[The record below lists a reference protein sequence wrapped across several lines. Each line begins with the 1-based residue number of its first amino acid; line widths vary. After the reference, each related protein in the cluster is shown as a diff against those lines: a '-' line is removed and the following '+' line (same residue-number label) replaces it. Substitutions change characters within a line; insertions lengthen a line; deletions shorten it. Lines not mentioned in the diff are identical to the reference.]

1 MARGMSSKR
10 SRKFYKTFR
19 FRLTVAFSLAFIV
32 LSLLLFTFAYFL
44 LSSSL
49 QANDRTAV
57 TLKLKEYSDEY
68 GNGSIAGLTR
78 KIKIDSGS
86 GSLRYFMVRV
96 ADAQNKT
103 ILLQP
108 PAEDVNYD
116 FLQLERT
123 APKSESWMQLKANGE
138 DDVLDIASARLPDS
152 NLIQVGK
159 GPEQRE
165 DLLNHF
171 QNNFLEELF
180 VAALLSIAAGAF
192 LSRQALRPLQRFTK
206 ALGPIID
213 TGQVKA
219 RVPVLRSGDEFEE
232 LGVRFNQ
239 AFEKID
245 TLIEGIRASMD
256 NVAHDL
262 RTPMTRL
269 RAVAENALQWDPS
282 PEAYREALSDC
293 LEESEQVLRMLNMLM
308 DISEVETGSVQL
320 RIATVNISDLAT
332 QIVDL
337 YRGVAEEKN
346 VFLTSIC
353 PPSLIVQGDQERLLQ
368 MLANLV
374 DNAIKYTPA
383 GGRVEINASANH
395 SSVLLTVSDSGAGIP
410 PEDVHKIWDRSFRGD
425 KSRTQRGL
433 GLGLSLVKAVVMA
446 HGGTIDVAN
455 VQGQGTKFSINLPF
469 IPVDQSRYAK
479 NLSKL

>member
-1 MARGMSSKR
+1 
-10 SRKFYKTFR
+10 
-19 FRLTVAFSLAFIV
+19 
-32 LSLLLFTFAYFL
+32 
-44 LSSSL
+44 
-49 QANDRTAV
+49 
-57 TLKLKEYSDEY
+57 
-68 GNGSIAGLTR
+68 
-78 KIKIDSGS
+78 
-86 GSLRYFMVRV
+86 
-96 ADAQNKT
+96 
-103 ILLQP
+103 
-108 PAEDVNYD
+108 
-116 FLQLERT
+116 
-123 APKSESWMQLKANGE
+123 
-138 DDVLDIASARLPDS
+138 
-152 NLIQVGK
+152 
-159 GPEQRE
+159 
-165 DLLNHF
+165 
-171 QNNFLEELF
+171 
-180 VAALLSIAAGAF
+180 
-192 LSRQALRPLQRFTK
+192 
-206 ALGPIID
+206 
-213 TGQVKA
+213 
-219 RVPVLRSGDEFEE
+219 
-232 LGVRFNQ
+232 
-239 AFEKID
+239 
-245 TLIEGIRASMD
+245 
-256 NVAHDL
+256 
-262 RTPMTRL
+262 
-269 RAVAENALQWDPS
+269 
-282 PEAYREALSDC
+282 
-293 LEESEQVLRMLNMLM
+293 MLNMLM

-337 YRGVAEEKN
+337 YRGVAEDKN

-446 HGGTIDVAN
+446 HGGTIDVAS

>member
-1 MARGMSSKR
+1 VARGMSSKH
-10 SRKFYKTFR
+10 RKKIYKTFR
-19 FRLTVAFSLAFIV
+19 FRLTISFSLAFIF
-32 LSLLLFTFAYFL
+32 LSLILFAFAYFL

-49 QANDRTAV
+49 QDNDRTSV

-68 GNGSIAGLTR
+68 QSGSIDGLKR

-86 GSLRYFMVRV
+86 GSLKYFMVRL

-103 ILLQP
+103 ILLQQP
-108 PAEDVNYD
+108 GEGVNYN
-116 FLQLERT
+116 FLQLARI
-123 APKSESWMQLKANGE
+123 APKNDSWIQLKANGE

-165 DLLNHF
+165 ELLNHF
-171 QNNFLEELF
+171 QANFLEELL
-180 VAALLSIAAGAF
+180 VAVLLSIAAGAL
-192 LSRQALRPLQRFTK
+192 LSRQVLRPLQRFTK

-232 LGVRFNQ
+232 LGIRFNQ

-245 TLIEGIRASMD
+245 GLIQGIRASMD

-269 RAVAENALQWDPS
+269 RAVAENAMQWDPS

-320 RIATVNISDLAT
+320 CIAAVNINDLST
-332 QIVDL
+332 QIIDL
-337 YRGVAEEKN
+337 YRGVAEDRN
-346 VFLTSIC
+346 ISLTSNC
-353 PPSLIVQGDQERLLQ
+353 PSLIIVQGDQQRLLQ

-374 DNAIKYTPA
+374 DNAIKYTPV
-383 GGRVEINASANH
+383 GGRVEINASANDNCM
-395 SSVLLTVSDSGAGIP
+395 LLTVCDSGTGIP
-410 PEDVHKIWDRSFRGD
+410 AEDINKIWDRSFRGD
-425 KSRTQRGL
+425 KSRTQHGL
-433 GLGLSLVKAVVMA
+433 GLGLSLVKAVVTA
-446 HGGTIDVAN
+446 HGGTIN
-455 VQGQGTKFSINLPF
+455 VVSTVGHGTQFSVHLPL
-469 IPVDQSRYAK
+469 IPH
-479 NLSKL
+479 

>member
-1 MARGMSSKR
+1 
-10 SRKFYKTFR
+10 
-19 FRLTVAFSLAFIV
+19 
-32 LSLLLFTFAYFL
+32 
-44 LSSSL
+44 
-49 QANDRTAV
+49 
-57 TLKLKEYSDEY
+57 
-68 GNGSIAGLTR
+68 
-78 KIKIDSGS
+78 
-86 GSLRYFMVRV
+86 
-96 ADAQNKT
+96 
-103 ILLQP
+103 
-108 PAEDVNYD
+108 
-116 FLQLERT
+116 
-123 APKSESWMQLKANGE
+123 
-138 DDVLDIASARLPDS
+138 LPDS

-320 RIATVNISDLAT
+320 RVATVNISDLAT

-337 YRGVAEEKN
+337 YRGVAEDKN

-353 PPSLIVQGDQERLLQ
+353 PPSLILQGDQERLLQ

-433 GLGLSLVKAVVMA
+433 GLGLSLVKAVVVA
-446 HGGTIDVAN
+446 HGGTIDVAS
-455 VQGQGTKFSINLPF
+455 VPGQGTKFSIYLPF
-469 IPVDQSRYAK
+469 IPVDQPRYAK

>member
-1 MARGMSSKR
+1 MSSKH
-10 SRKFYKTFR
+10 STKIYKTFR
-19 FRLTVAFSLAFIV
+19 FRLTIAFSLAFIV
-32 LSLLLFTFAYFL
+32 LSLLLFAFAYFL
-44 LSSSL
+44 VSSSL

-68 GNGSIAGLTR
+68 GSGSIDGLLR
-78 KIKIDSGS
+78 KIKTDSGA
-86 GSLRYFMVRV
+86 GSLRYFMVRL
-96 ADAQNKT
+96 ADSQNKT
-103 ILLQP
+103 ILLQR

-116 FLQLERT
+116 FLQLERM
-123 APKSESWMQLKANGE
+123 APNEGWMQLKANGE

-152 NLIQVGK
+152 KVIQVGK

-165 DLLNHF
+165 DLLTHF

-239 AFEKID
+239 AFEKIG

-293 LEESEQVLRMLNMLM
+293 LEESEQVLRMLNILM

-332 QIVDL
+332 QVIDL
-337 YRGVAEEKN
+337 YRGMAEDRN
-346 VFLTSIC
+346 ISLTSTC
-353 PPSLIVQGDQERLLQ
+353 PPSLIVQGDQARLFQ

-374 DNAIKYTPA
+374 DNAIKYPPV
-383 GGRVEINASANH
+383 GGQVEI
-395 SSVLLTVSDSGAGIP
+395 
-410 PEDVHKIWDRSFRGD
+410 K
-425 KSRTQRGL
+425 
-433 GLGLSLVKAVVMA
+433 
-446 HGGTIDVAN
+446 
-455 VQGQGTKFSINLPF
+455 
-469 IPVDQSRYAK
+469 
-479 NLSKL
+479 

>member
-1 MARGMSSKR
+1 MSSKH
-10 SRKFYKTFR
+10 STKIYKTFR
-19 FRLTVAFSLAFIV
+19 FRLTIAFSLAFIV
-32 LSLLLFTFAYFL
+32 LSLLLFAFAYFL
-44 LSSSL
+44 VSSSL

-68 GNGSIAGLTR
+68 GSGSIDGLLR
-78 KIKIDSGS
+78 KIKTDSGA
-86 GSLRYFMVRV
+86 GSLRYFMVRL
-96 ADAQNKT
+96 ADSQNKT
-103 ILLQP
+103 ILLQR

-116 FLQLERT
+116 FLQLERM
-123 APKSESWMQLKANGE
+123 APNEGWMQLKANGE

-152 NLIQVGK
+152 KLIQVGK

-165 DLLNHF
+165 ELLNHF

-180 VAALLSIAAGAF
+180 VAVLLSIAAGAF

-239 AFEKID
+239 AFEKIG

-269 RAVAENALQWDPS
+269 RAVAENALQWDS
-282 PEAYREALSDC
+282 SREVYREALSDC
-293 LEESEQVLRMLNMLM
+293 LEESEQVLRMLNILM

-320 RIATVNISDLAT
+320 RIAAVNISDLAT
-332 QIVDL
+332 QVIDL
-337 YRGVAEEKN
+337 YRGMAEDRN
-346 VFLTSIC
+346 ISLTSTC
-353 PPSLIVQGDQERLLQ
+353 PPSLIVQGDQARLFQ

-374 DNAIKYTPA
+374 DNAIKYPPV
-383 GGRVEINASANH
+383 GGQVEIKASGGDN
-395 SSVLLTVSDSGAGIP
+395 SVLLTICDSGTGIP
-410 PEDVHKIWDRSFRGD
+410 PEHVHKIWDRSFRGD
-425 KSRTQRGL
+425 KSRAQRGL
-433 GLGLSLVKAVVMA
+433 GLGLSLVKAVVIA
-446 HGGTIDVAN
+446 HAGTIDVTSI
-455 VQGQGTKFSINLPF
+455 QGQETQFSIRLPL
-469 IPVDQSRYAK
+469 IPVD
-479 NLSKL
+479 

>member
-1 MARGMSSKR
+1 VARGMSSKH
-10 SRKFYKTFR
+10 RKKIYKTFR
-19 FRLTVAFSLAFIV
+19 FRLTISFSLAFIF
-32 LSLLLFTFAYFL
+32 LSLILFAFAYFL

-49 QANDRTAV
+49 QDNDRTSV

-68 GNGSIAGLTR
+68 RSGSIDGLKR

-86 GSLRYFMVRV
+86 GSLKYFMVRL

-103 ILLQP
+103 ILLQQP
-108 PAEDVNYD
+108 GEGVNYN
-116 FLQLERT
+116 FLQLARI
-123 APKSESWMQLKANGE
+123 APKNDSWIQLKANGE

-165 DLLNHF
+165 ELLNHF
-171 QNNFLEELF
+171 QANFLEELF
-180 VAALLSIAAGAF
+180 VAVLLSIAAGAV

-232 LGVRFNQ
+232 LGIRFNQ

-245 TLIEGIRASMD
+245 TLIQGIRASMD

-269 RAVAENALQWDPS
+269 RAVAENAMQWDPS

-320 RIATVNISDLAT
+320 CIAAVNINDLST
-332 QIVDL
+332 QIIDL
-337 YRGVAEEKN
+337 YRGVAEDRN
-346 VFLTSIC
+346 ISLTSNC
-353 PPSLIVQGDQERLLQ
+353 PPLIIVQGDQQRLLQ

-374 DNAIKYTPA
+374 DNAIKYTPV
-383 GGRVEINASANH
+383 GGRVEINASANDN
-395 SSVLLTVSDSGAGIP
+395 SMLLTVCDSGTGIP
-410 PEDVHKIWDRSFRGD
+410 AEDINKIWDRSFRGD

-433 GLGLSLVKAVVMA
+433 GLGLSLVKAVVTA
-446 HGGTIDVAN
+446 HGGTTNVASIL
-455 VQGQGTKFSINLPF
+455 GQGTQFSIHLPF
-469 IPVDQSRYAK
+469 IPVDQSRYT
-479 NLSKL
+479 NDLSRM

>member
-10 SRKFYKTFR
+10 SRKIYKTFR
-19 FRLTVAFSLAFIV
+19 FRLTISFSLAFIF
-32 LSLLLFTFAYFL
+32 LSLILFAFAYFL

-49 QANDRTAV
+49 QDNDRTSV

-68 GNGSIAGLTR
+68 QSGSIDGLRR

-86 GSLRYFMVRV
+86 GSLKYFMVRL
-96 ADAQNKT
+96 ADSQNKT
-103 ILLQP
+103 ILLQQ
-108 PAEDVNYD
+108 PAENVNYD
-116 FLQLERT
+116 FLQLERIV
-123 APKSESWMQLKANGE
+123 PKNESWIALQANGE
-138 DDVLDIASARLPDS
+138 DDVLDIVSARLPDS

-165 DLLNHF
+165 ELLNHF
-171 QNNFLEELF
+171 QANFLEELF
-180 VAALLSIAAGAF
+180 VAVLLSIAAGAV

-245 TLIEGIRASMD
+245 TLIQGIRASMD

-269 RAVAENALQWDPS
+269 RAVAENAMQWDPS

-320 RIATVNISDLAT
+320 RIAAVNINDLST
-332 QIVDL
+332 QIIDL
-337 YRGVAEEKN
+337 YRGVAEDRN
-346 VFLTSIC
+346 ISLTSNC
-353 PPSLIVQGDQERLLQ
+353 PPFIIVQGDQQRLLQ

-374 DNAIKYTPA
+374 DNAIKYTPV
-383 GGRVEINASANH
+383 GGRVEINASAIDN
-395 SSVLLTVSDSGAGIP
+395 SMLLTVCDSGTGIP
-410 PEDVHKIWDRSFRGD
+410 AEDINKIWDRSFRGD

-433 GLGLSLVKAVVMA
+433 GLGLSLVKAVVTA
-446 HGGTIDVAN
+446 HGGTINVASIL
-455 VQGQGTKFSINLPF
+455 GQGTQFSIHLPF
-469 IPVDQSRYAK
+469 IPIDQSGYAK
-479 NLSKL
+479 NLSRL